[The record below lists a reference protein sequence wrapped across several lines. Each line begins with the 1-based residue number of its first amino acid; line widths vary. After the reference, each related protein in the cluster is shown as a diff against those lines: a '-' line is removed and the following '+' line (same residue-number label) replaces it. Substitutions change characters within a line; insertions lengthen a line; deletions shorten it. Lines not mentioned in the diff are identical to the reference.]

1 MKNYIFLCAVVICF
15 IGITAM
21 QAGKAEFKFEKET
34 HNFGKLIVGKPV
46 SVDFKFTNTGDEP
59 LVISNVESTCG
70 CTVAKFT
77 KTPVNKG
84 ESGAITVTFN
94 SAAEQ
99 PGFTKAVTIHSNAK
113 TPVKVLYIKG
123 EVAANPSAAQ

>member
-1 MKNYIFLCAVVICF
+1 MKRYIFLCAAVIAF
-15 IGITAM
+15 ISMTAM
-21 QAGKAEFKFEKET
+21 QTGKAEFKFEKET
-34 HNFGKLIVGKPV
+34 HDFGKLTVGKPV
-46 SVDFKFTNTGDEP
+46 SVDFKFTNIGDEA

-77 KTPVNKG
+77 NAPVKKG
-84 ESGAITVTFN
+84 ETGIITVTFN

-123 EVAANPSAAQ
+123 EVVGSSSAAR